1 MLMLN
6 VTICKF
12 LLAGHGNLTVQT
24 PSIRCRK
31 EKTHS
36 NECVFLLETGI
47 YISSQAVSTSH
58 FAILLVIRKSNT
70 IHHATAHSPKCRI
83 TTNIFQN
90 FFSDAFAFGRVL
102 LFAKCRP
109 KLDLPFQIILG
120 KKINAPPFPLSRI
133 FNTHKS
139 KQRCA
144 YRFVGNLQVIFLAGH
159 L

>member
-12 LLAGHGNLTVQT
+12 LLGGHGNLTVQT

-47 YISSQAVSTSH
+47 YISSQAVSASH

-90 FFSDAFAFGRVL
+90 
-102 LFAKCRP
+102 LFLMPSLSVECSFLK
-109 KLDLPFQIILG
+109 
-120 KKINAPPFPLSRI
+120 NADQ
-133 FNTHKS
+133 N
-139 KQRCA
+139 
-144 YRFVGNLQVIFLAGH
+144 
-159 L
+159 